1 MNLIIDKTKKLGIPA
16 ENTTREIILWIRAK
30 YEIEIW
36 DGENSLPST
45 EINSNVQI
53 RNMQRIVELVNLEW
67 TLNRNWI
74 TLQLQW

>member
-1 MNLIIDKTKKLGIPA
+1 MNLIIDKTKKLGIPD

-53 RNMQRIVELVNLEW
+53 RNMQTRSTCSIE
-67 TLNRNWI
+67 NRHYSNSK
-74 TLQLQW
+74 